1 MASPAPSEGILF
13 GEGQTYK
20 VRLEGFEG
28 PLDLLLH
35 LIRRHRYD
43 IYDIPIARILE
54 EYLGALE
61 VIRELDLDLAGEF
74 LVMAATLAEI
84 KSRMLL
90 PVPEEPAEEEGEDP
104 RAELV
109 RRLVEYERM
118 REAALQLGDRP
129 QLGRDVFARTWR
141 AAELDELE
149 LPEAPLE
156 LDLYQLLLAFKGLLE
171 TASEDF
177 VHEVVRQR
185 VSIQEAIQEVLDRF
199 QGLPAGMG
207 LSFPELFPARPSRSR
222 VVATFLALLEL
233 VRLRAIRVVQAVPFG
248 EIRVYAVPG
257 EDGEPVQE
265 SSRADRTARRA

>member
-1 MASPAPSEGILF
+1 MADAALGEGILF
-13 GEGQTYK
+13 GEGQAYK

-54 EYLGALE
+54 EYLGVLE

-90 PVPEEPAEEEGEDP
+90 PAPKEPAAEEEGEDP

-118 REAALQLGDRP
+118 REAALQLGGLP

-141 AAELDELE
+141 AAELDEIE
-149 LPEAPLE
+149 PPEAPLE

-207 LSFPELFPARPSRSR
+207 LSFSDLFPARPSRSR

-233 VRLRAIRVVQAVPFG
+233 VRLRAIRVVQAAPYG

-257 EDGEPVQE
+257 ED
-265 SSRADRTARRA
+265 